1 MGTGAT
7 GGVRLVLSDVDGTL
21 VTSAKE
27 LTAATVAAVQTLHD
41 AGIAFT
47 VTSSRP
53 PQGLAMLVDPL
64 AIDAP
69 IGAFNGGVFVD
80 RSLAVIDQHPLPL
93 DVVARVVAILDDRG
107 LEPWV
112 YTGTTWFVRDLDGP
126 HVQHESGVTRYVPT
140 VTADLVG
147 AVGDAGAA
155 GAAGAAAAKVV
166 GVSDDHPAV
175 AEAETAVATALGAA
189 VSATRSQAYYLDV
202 TCPDANKG
210 AVVAYLSRS
219 LGIPTEAIATI
230 GDGQN
235 DTLMFAPAGT
245 SIAMGNATDEVQA
258 AAGHVTATNDDDG
271 FARAVHQFIL
281 PQ

>member
-1 MGTGAT
+1 MGTRGS

-21 VTSAKE
+21 LTSDKA
-27 LTAATVAAVQTLHD
+27 LTDATVDAVRALHAADVT
-41 AGIAFT
+41 FT

-53 PQGLAMLVDPL
+53 PQGLAMLVAPL

-80 RSLAVIDQHPLPL
+80 PTLAVIDQHALAPDLA
-93 DVVARVVAILDDRG
+93 ARVVALLDDGG

-112 YTGTTWFVRDLDGP
+112 YTGTDWFVRDLDGP
-126 HVQHESGVTRYVPT
+126 HVRHESAVTQYVPT
-140 VTADLVG
+140 VTGDLVG
-147 AVGDAGAA
+147 ALGDAARP
-155 GAAGAAAAKVV
+155 AAKVV
-166 GVSDDHPAV
+166 GVSDDHARV
-175 AEAETAVATALGAA
+175 AAAETAVSAALGDD

-210 AVVAYLSRS
+210 AVVAYLSRT

-245 SIAMGNATDEVQA
+245 SIAMGNATDDVKA
-258 AAGHVTATNDDDG
+258 RAGHVTDTNDDDG
-271 FARAVHQFIL
+271 FARAVHRFIL
-281 PQ
+281 PS